1 VSESNENAVATTG
14 KKVLVT
20 GATGFLGQHLCREL
34 VQAGFEVVALCRD
47 PESSAAH
54 LLPPQVK
61 RLQGDVLDADAVASS
76 ALGCEGMFHC
86 AGQVSRDPEDALDM
100 MRVNFEGTR
109 VAFNAAQTA
118 KVKRVIL
125 ASTSGTIAI
134 SETDDVIADETLE
147 RPLELINRWG
157 YYRSKLYAE
166 QWALE
171 QCSDDFEVIV
181 ANPSLLLGP
190 GDLNGSSTLD
200 VRRYLEQPLPVA
212 PHGGIAFVD
221 ARDAAQ
227 GLLLAFQRGVSGR
240 CYLLNA
246 CNCSTRTFLSR
257 IARVS
262 DLAAPLFRM
271 PKSRTL
277 SRLSVW
283 VTQRA
288 NDLIGDDDSLPDAQS
303 VDIAQHFWYCDASRA
318 EQELGWCARDPMVTL
333 ADTVEDLRNRGL
345 VMMSPPS

>member
-1 VSESNENAVATTG
+1 MSESNENAVATAG
-14 KKVLVT
+14 QRVLVT
-20 GATGFLGQHLCREL
+20 GATGFLGQHLCAEL
-34 VQAGFEVVALCRD
+34 IAAGCEVVALCRNPD
-47 PESSAAH
+47 SGAAR
-54 LLPPQVK
+54 LLPPQVR
-61 RLQGDVLDADAVASS
+61 RLQGDVLDADAVASA

-100 MRVNFEGTR
+100 MRVNFEGTK
-109 VAFNAAQTA
+109 VALSAAKTA
-118 KVKRVIL
+118 KVKRVVL
-125 ASTSGTIAI
+125 ASTSGTLAI
-134 SETDDVIADETLE
+134 SESDEEVADENLE

-166 QWALE
+166 QWALD
-171 QCSDDFEVIV
+171 QCADDFEVVV

-221 ARDAAQ
+221 ARDAAR
-227 GLLLAFQRGVSGR
+227 GLVLAFQRGVSGR

-262 DLAAPLFRM
+262 DLSAPVFRM
-271 PKSRTL
+271 PKSRAI
-277 SRLSVW
+277 SRLNVW
-283 VTQRA
+283 LTQRA
-288 NDLIGDDDSLPDAQS
+288 NDLMGDDDSLPDAHS

-318 EQELGWCARDPMVTL
+318 ERELGWRARDPMVTL
-333 ADTVEDLRNRGL
+333 ADTVEDLRHRGL

>member
-1 VSESNENAVATTG
+1 MTESTTNAVATKG
-14 KKVLVT
+14 RRVLVT
-20 GATGFLGQHLCREL
+20 GATGFLGQHLCAAL
-34 VQAGFEVVALCRD
+34 VDDGFEVVALCRD
-47 PESSAAH
+47 PESSASQ
-54 LLPPQVK
+54 LLPAQVE
-61 RLQGDVLDADAVASS
+61 RLQGDVLDADAVSS
-76 ALGCEGMFHC
+76 AALGCEGMFHC

-100 MRVNFEGTR
+100 MRVNFEGTK
-109 VAFNAAQTA
+109 VALTAAKTA
-118 KVKRVIL
+118 KVKRVVL

-134 SETDDVIADETLE
+134 SESEDDVADETLE

-166 QWALE
+166 EWAIE
-171 QCSDDFEVIV
+171 QCSEDFEVVV

-190 GDLNGSSTLD
+190 GDLNGSSTVD

-221 ARDAAQ
+221 ARDAAR
-227 GLLLAFQRGVSGR
+227 GLVLAFERGVSGR

-262 DLAAPLFRM
+262 DLAAPVFRM
-271 PKSRTL
+271 PNSRTV

-283 VTQRA
+283 LTQRA
-288 NDLIGDDDSLPDAQS
+288 NDLLGDDDSLPDAHS

-318 EQELGWCARDPMVTL
+318 ERELGWQARDPMVTL